1 MKFLLRTSLF
11 YLFITLIVFSA
22 GGIITY
28 NIFIDAI
35 QLETDRYLIER
46 FRDISTYM
54 KEDPGFSSISDS
66 KITIIPVSEMPEL
79 ARNRRGNRG
88 RYNFTDTLV
97 WHQGLKRMENNRKLT
112 SFIRTEKGNFRIE
125 IHDVIVER
133 DDIFQSVFESQTRL
147 FVILGIVMV
156 ISSFLIS
163 RWMFRPFDQ
172 TLEIIKNFN
181 IKSLQPTVLGKSGIK
196 EFDIL
201 NGFINQMTEK
211 VSSDY
216 KNLKEF
222 TENASHEL
230 QTPLAITKGKL
241 ELLLQQEN
249 LTQDHIDLIESSYES
264 ITHMSKL
271 NKSLTLLSKI
281 ENEEFSN
288 KESIDISFELNKA
301 LADFSDLIK
310 LKNLE
315 LESNIQ
321 DCVVL
326 QNDNTLIKIL
336 MNNLLQNAIRHNNEG
351 GKIIVHLTKSTLS
364 IRNTGAQLDIPGEQ
378 LFERFRKGIHTEKN
392 TGLGLSIV
400 QKICELSHYGISY
413 DINKQWHE
421 VSITF

>member
-1 MKFLLRTSLF
+1 MKFLLRTTLF
-11 YLFITLIVFSA
+11 YLFITLMVFGV

-46 FRDISTYM
+46 YRDISTYM

-66 KITIIPVSEMPEL
+66 KIQIIEVNDMPESPGD
-79 ARNRRGNRG
+79 RRGRFQ
-88 RYNFTDTLV
+88 FTDTLV
-97 WHQGLKRMENNRKLT
+97 WHQGLRRMENNRKLT
-112 SFIRTEKGNFRIE
+112 SFIGTQEGKYRIE

-147 FVILGIVMV
+147 FIILGIVMV

-163 RWMFRPFDQ
+163 RWMFKPFNQ
-172 TLEIIKNFN
+172 TLEKIKNFN

-201 NGFINQMTEK
+201 NSFINQMTEK

-241 ELLLQQEN
+241 ELLLQEEN
-249 LTQDHIDLIESSYES
+249 LTRDHMDLIESSYES
-264 ITHMSKL
+264 IIHMSKL

-288 KESIDISFELNKA
+288 KGPIDVSGELKKA
-301 LADFSDLIK
+301 LADFNDLIK

-315 LESNIQ
+315 LETDIQ
-321 DCVVL
+321 DEVGVE
-326 QNDNTLIKIL
+326 NDKTLIKIL
-336 MNNLLQNAIRHNNEG
+336 LNNLLQNAIRHNNEG
-351 GKIIVHLTKSTLS
+351 GKIIVHLTKSTFS
-364 IRNTGAQLDIPGEQ
+364 IKNTGDDLDIPGEQ
-378 LFERFRKGIHTEKN
+378 LFERFKKGNQYEKN

-400 QKICELSHYGISY
+400 KKICEISLYEISY
-413 DINKQWHE
+413 NIEKEWHM
-421 VSITF
+421 VTVTF

>member
-1 MKFLLRTSLF
+1 MKLLLRATLF
-11 YLFITLIVFSA
+11 YLLITLLVFGA

-46 FRDISTYM
+46 FRDISTYLE
-54 KEDPGFSSISDS
+54 EDPGFSSISDS
-66 KITIIPVSEMPEL
+66 KIQIIPVNNIPESRRGR
-79 ARNRRGNRG
+79 RNRF
-88 RYNFTDTLV
+88 NFSDTLV
-97 WHQGLKRMENNRKLT
+97 WHQGLKRMETNRKLT
-112 SFIRTEKGNFRIE
+112 SYLKTETASFQIE

-133 DDIFQSVFESQTRL
+133 DDIFEGVFKSQTRL

-163 RWMFRPFDQ
+163 RWLFKPFNQ
-172 TLEIIKNFN
+172 TLDKIKGFN
-181 IKSLQPTVLGKSGIK
+181 IKSLQPTQLGKSGIR

-216 KNLKEF
+216 RNLKEF

-230 QTPLAITKGKL
+230 QTPIAIAKGKL

-249 LTQDHIDLIESSYES
+249 LNQEQIDLIESSYES

-271 NKSLTLLSKI
+271 NRSLTLLSKI

-288 KESIDISFELNKA
+288 TESINLSEEIEKA
-301 LADFSDLIK
+301 LADFNDLIELKQLK
-310 LKNLE
+310 LDTQIEKK
-315 LESNIQ
+315 
-321 DCVVL
+321 VVIH
-326 QNDNTLIKIL
+326 NDRTLIKIL
-336 MNNLLQNAIRHNNEG
+336 LNNLLQNAIRHNLEG
-351 GKIIVHLTKSTLS
+351 GQLDITLS
-364 IRNTGAQLDIPGEQ
+364 KKALIIKNTGHALDIPGEK
-378 LFERFRKGIHTEKN
+378 LFERFKKGQQTEKN

-400 QKICELSHYGISY
+400 KKICELSQYQVTYEIHGE
-413 DINKQWHE
+413 WHN
-421 VSITF
+421 VSISFGND